1 VTKMRSYGEFD
12 EVIKR
17 IRETIKSLEEA
28 VSRHQRILGGDVI
41 EPLYMLNEYPDRYE
55 VIVDMPLA
63 DLDLLSIDIKGQRL
77 LLECRLKRE
86 VRFEK
91 WSIYRSVGHK
101 VYRLELRLPPDIDAG
116 KTEIEKYTSKSM
128 IRIKIPRRRE

>member
-1 VTKMRSYGEFD
+1 MCSYDEFD

-17 IRETIKSLEEA
+17 IKETIKSLEEA
-28 VSRHQRILGGDVI
+28 VSRHQRILGGDII

-55 VIVDMPLA
+55 IIVDMPLA

-91 WSIYRSVGHK
+91 WSIHRSVGHK

-116 KTEIEKYTSKSM
+116 KTEIEKYASKSM

>member
-1 VTKMRSYGEFD
+1 MRSYDEFD

-17 IRETIKSLEEA
+17 IKETIKSLEEA
-28 VSRHQRILGGDVI
+28 VSRHQRILSGDAI

-55 VIVDMPLA
+55 IIVDMPLA

-91 WSIYRSVGHK
+91 WSIHRSVGHR
-101 VYRLELRLPPDIDAG
+101 VYRLELHLPPDIDAG